1 MTRSELRAALALDA
15 VEARTLHVLAGT
27 LPFVE
32 VDARRW
38 GLVDRDV
45 PGGAKAFEAAIAALE
60 RAACAMSQDAVAVI
74 ASLLA
79 PHSSWTPEMAGSA
92 YRVLKVR
99 RAAFAAERTGV
110 RAHGSP

>member
-1 MTRSELRAALALDA
+1 
-15 VEARTLHVLAGT
+15 VLAGT

-45 PGGAKAFEAAIAALE
+45 PGGAKAFEVALTALD
-60 RAACAMSQDAVAVI
+60 RAACATLQDAIAVI
-74 ASLLA
+74 ACMPA

-99 RAAFAAERTGV
+99 RVTFIAERTGV
-110 RAHGSP
+110 RIRSSV